1 MPLDVPRIRAVLF
14 DLDGTLADTDDEY
27 ITRAERYLR
36 PFKWLFPRRNPR
48 PFLRWALT
56 TAISPL
62 NTLMMVPD
70 LLHFD
75 EELVRLS
82 NWIADR
88 LDQQA
93 KGHFVLMDGVRPLL
107 AELAARYPLGI
118 VTARP
123 ERGTRLFLEQFAL
136 SPYFKVVAHAQSA
149 VHTKPFPDPVH
160 WCAERL
166 NVAPEHCLMVGDT
179 AVDILCGRSAGA
191 QTVGVLCGF
200 GSRAELERYGA
211 DLIIEH
217 TVGLKQALD
226 AAATGQHSAR

>member
-1 MPLDVPRIRAVLF
+1 MPLDPARLRAVLF

-27 ITRAERYLR
+27 IARVEKYLR
-36 PFKWLFPRRNPR
+36 PFKWLFPQRNPR
-48 PFLRWALT
+48 PFLRWGLT

-62 NTLMMVPD
+62 NTLMMMPD
-70 LLHFD
+70 LLHLD
-75 EELVRLS
+75 EALVKVS

-93 KGHFVLMDGVRPLL
+93 KGHFVLMDGVEPLL
-107 AELAARYPLGI
+107 AELSARFPLGI

-123 ERGTRLFLEQFAL
+123 ERGTLLFLEQFNL
-136 SPYFKVVAHAQSA
+136 SRYFSVVAHAQSA
-149 VHTKPFPDPVH
+149 IHTKPFPDPLR

-191 QTVGVLCGF
+191 QTAGVLCGF
-200 GSRAELERYGA
+200 GARAELERYGA
-211 DLIIEH
+211 DLILEH
-217 TVGLKQALD
+217 TLDLKRALETESD
-226 AAATGQHSAR
+226 

>member
-27 ITRAERYLR
+27 IERVTRWLR
-36 PFKWLFPRRNPR
+36 PFKWLFPQGNPR
-48 PFLRWALT
+48 PFLRWGLT

-75 EELVRLS
+75 EELVRVS

-93 KGHFVLMDGVRPLL
+93 KGHFVLMAGVRPLL
-107 AELAARYPLGI
+107 EALSARYPLGI
-118 VTARP
+118 ITARP
-123 ERGTRLFLEQFAL
+123 ERGTHLFLEQFDL
-136 SPYFKVVAHAQSA
+136 FRYFHVVAHAQSA
-149 VHTKPFPDPVH
+149 VHTKPFPDPLY

-166 NVAPEHCLMVGDT
+166 GVAPEHCLMVGDT

-200 GSRAELERYGA
+200 GSRAELERHGA
-211 DLIIEH
+211 DLILAH
-217 TVGLKQALD
+217 TVELKGALD
-226 AAATGQHSAR
+226 GGSIEN